1 MEKYTRLYGHSLSQC
16 VRDIVNGHVKIND
29 IAIIIAR
36 THIENIE
43 TEFEDLWRGYSCS
56 GNPWYGLEHDAVMN
70 VVFELFDSN
79 LVYQPRIQQVIARYP
94 ARYGTVWTMAIE
106 YDAIASQI
114 ENPTV
119 RSSWEE
125 FLTVVSLAK

>member
-1 MEKYTRLYGHSLSQC
+1 MEKYTRLYGHSLSRC
-16 VRDIVNGHVKIND
+16 VRDIVNGHVNIDD

-36 THIENIE
+36 TLIEDIE

-56 GNPWYGLEHDAVMN
+56 GNHWYGLDRDTVMK
-70 VVFELFDSN
+70 VVFELFASN
-79 LVYQPRIQQVIARYP
+79 LVYQPRTQQIITRYP

-106 YDAIASQI
+106 YDAISSQI